1 MLKKIKIFL
10 LLITISVLLGASSVQ
25 AAAPRKTAQE
35 RCDAFVKMFQISNS
49 KINAVEGL
57 PKYCTASGLI
67 MTLINISLIFA
78 GTIAV
83 LFIIVGGFWYMTS
96 AGDEEQAEK
105 GRKTLTNAV
114 IGLVVIIMSF
124 AIVRIVANT
133 VTGGEGTGGTT
144 PTTQN
149 SGSNNSNNNSNNN
162 NNPSSVDLLNAINF
176 PNSVAPGS
184 TALVVFSIKASTEGE
199 LANAKQA
206 ISEACAGAAFNNA
219 TFNISVNGVKAGSA
233 KFTASNS
240 GINSGVSVV
249 IPVGQTE
256 TDLSADICGNF
267 IANAVY

>member
-1 MLKKIKIFL
+1 MLRKTKIFL
-10 LLITISVLLGASSVQ
+10 LLITVSVLLGASSVQ

-35 RCDAFVKMFQISNS
+35 RCDDFVKMFQISNS

-149 SGSNNSNNNSNNN
+149 PSSNNSNNN
-162 NNPSSVDLLNAINF
+162 NNPSSYNLRSAAQF
-176 PNSVAPGS
+176 PANVVPG
-184 TALVVFSIKASTEGE
+184 TVVKVSFNASTPDQATKDKV
-199 LANAKQA
+199 LQA
-206 ISEACAGAAFNNA
+206 ISEACAGAAASNA
-219 TFNISVNGVKAGSA
+219 TFDIFINGQEKGKSS
-233 KFTASNS
+233 FEIRPTSIYS
-240 GINSGVSVV
+240 SQDVSTPFFGEK
-249 IPVGQTE
+249 IEIQVG
-256 TDLSADICGNF
+256 ICGNM
-267 IANAVY
+267 IAVAGY

>member
-1 MLKKIKIFL
+1 MLKKTKIFL
-10 LLITISVLLGASSVQ
+10 LLITVSVLLGASSVQ

-149 SGSNNSNNNSNNN
+149 PGSNNNNNN

-199 LANAKQA
+199 LASVKQA
-206 ISEACAGAAFNNA
+206 ISEACAGSAFNNA

-249 IPVGQTE
+249 IPAGQIE

-267 IANAVY
+267 IANATY